1 MCGRWQ
7 IILIERSFF
16 FSFSVARFRVKKKV
30 QTLNL
35 ERTVTDLSGRV
46 DELEQ
51 EAEDLRRENGWLKE
65 IVMLKTGKA
74 RGGDLL
80 AGPSQPFSSPDPQ
93 EDVDEDEDREAKGS
107 IRDKGK

>member
-1 MCGRWQ
+1 M
-7 IILIERSFF
+7 
-16 FSFSVARFRVKKKV
+16 
-30 QTLNL
+30 
-35 ERTVTDLSGRV
+35 TDLSGRV

-51 EAEDLRRENGWLKE
+51 EAADLRRENGWLKE

-80 AGPSQPFSSPDPQ
+80 AGPSQPFSSLDPQ
-93 EDVDEDEDREAKGS
+93 EDVDEDEDEDREAKGS

>member
-1 MCGRWQ
+1 M
-7 IILIERSFF
+7 
-16 FSFSVARFRVKKKV
+16 
-30 QTLNL
+30 
-35 ERTVTDLSGRV
+35 TDLSGRV

-51 EAEDLRRENGWLKE
+51 EASDLRRENGWLKE

-93 EDVDEDEDREAKGS
+93 EDDDDDDDREAKGS